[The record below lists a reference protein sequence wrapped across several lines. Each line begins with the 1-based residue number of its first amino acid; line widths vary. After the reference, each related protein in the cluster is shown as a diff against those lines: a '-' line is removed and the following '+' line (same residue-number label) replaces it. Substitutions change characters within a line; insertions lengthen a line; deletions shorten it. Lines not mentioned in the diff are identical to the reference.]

1 MPLCVDDEQEES
13 PFLTHV
19 IVCFFISSV
28 PKIIKDEVSSISF
41 VVVGCNFILTKND
54 VIFIM
59 FLQ

>member
-1 MPLCVDDEQEES
+1 MPLCGDDEQEES

-19 IVCFFISSV
+19 VFFFISSV

-41 VVVGCNFILTKND
+41 VAVGCNFILTKND